1 MYQKLIIVG
10 NLGGDPEMKYLPD
23 GKAVTNF
30 SLATKGWNGDTTW
43 FRVSLFG
50 KSAETANQHLN
61 KGAKILVE
69 GRLNPD
75 PATGGP
81 RIWNRQDGTA
91 AASYEITADS
101 FTFMGSKADT
111 AADGQ
116 TPTRTTNAQHT
127 GDQPPSVVDAD
138 DIPF

>member
-1 MYQKLIIVG
+1 MYQKIIIVG

-30 SLATKGWNGDTTW
+30 SLATKNWNGDTTW

-61 KGAKILVE
+61 KGARILVE

-75 PATGGP
+75 PNTGGP
-81 RIWNRQDGTA
+81 RIWQRQDGTA
-91 AASYEITADS
+91 AASYEITADG
-101 FTFMGSKADT
+101 FTFVGSK
-111 AADGQ
+111 GE
-116 TPTRTTNAQHT
+116 NAERDDSPAPAKNSAQRANSA
-127 GDQPPSVVDAD
+127 PIEED